1 MWAWF
6 MITLICSM
14 MTVSM
19 WRTHLKDSY
28 VNTMWSADHDD
39 VYVAVLMVLNFI
51 YTLEFVL
58 RVAAMTAPI
67 GYVRTRRAFTRQL
80 SWLSCDFVAITS
92 TFVEPLCDRTSK
104 TAMLLRLVSSM
115 RAARVMRAIMRW
127 SDGQLMVSTL
137 WSSSRALALVFSFLL
152 LGAWFFGAVLFYAER
167 LAEADSAARSDF
179 DAMSMSVWFM
189 LVTFSTVGYGVRA
202 RCPRCPPRCSPVLH
216 ADRAVPRRCAARGAK
231 VHAQEGV

>member
-1 MWAWF
+1 MVLFAAARPRRRTSLANERARARYELQHYSEAAKQFWWSLMARDSTNLRVRIYFFLEHPLHDTTLLAYRNMWAWF

-137 WSSSRALALVFSFLL
+137 WSS
-152 LGAWFFGAVLFYAER
+152 
-167 LAEADSAARSDF
+167 
-179 DAMSMSVWFM
+179 
-189 LVTFSTVGYGVRA
+189 
-202 RCPRCPPRCSPVLH
+202 
-216 ADRAVPRRCAARGAK
+216 
-231 VHAQEGV
+231 